1 MHPLGC
7 RSESMVEESESAVSA
22 AGRSTPSHKERLI
35 AAGIRMLYGKGYH
48 GTTVDA
54 LLQDAGVPKGS
65 FYHHFGSKESF
76 GLAVLQRHE
85 DIQCELL
92 QRWSG
97 RHDLSVPE
105 RLAGYYRDVV
115 GEFLSTEWQLACL
128 AAKLSNELAAN
139 SEPFRTRLSTAF
151 VHWRSALEELLA
163 EGQRSGDVRAD
174 QPPGRLAGAVIAMI
188 EGSFVGALS
197 LRQNEDFT
205 AVAVGLGDLVKARP

>member
-1 MHPLGC
+1 MRPLGC

-35 AAGIRMLYGKGYH
+35 AAGIRMLYAKGYH

-76 GLAVLQRHE
+76 ALAVLQRYE

-105 RLAGYYRDVV
+105 RLTGYHRDVV
-115 GEFLSTEWQLACL
+115 GKFLSTEWQLACL
-128 AAKLSNELAAN
+128 AGKLSNELAAN
-139 SEPFRTRLSTAF
+139 SESFRARLSTTF
-151 VHWRSALEELLA
+151 VHWGRALEELLA
-163 EGQRSGDVRAD
+163 EGQRSDDVRAD
-174 QPPGRLAGAVIAMI
+174 QPAGPPRGRGDRNDRGRIRRCA
-188 EGSFVGALS
+188 FVAAKRGFH
-197 LRQNEDFT
+197 RRD
-205 AVAVGLGDLVKARP
+205 GRIG